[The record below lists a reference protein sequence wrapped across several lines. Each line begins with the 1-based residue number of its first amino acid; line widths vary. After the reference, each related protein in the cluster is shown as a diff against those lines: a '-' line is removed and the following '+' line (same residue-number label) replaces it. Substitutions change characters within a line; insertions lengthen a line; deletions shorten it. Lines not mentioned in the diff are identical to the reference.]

1 MRRCSK
7 LFLHHVAAVGVIIS
21 SNRAD
26 AFAIPPSIMVSTG
39 TRRSYRSDY
48 LRASILEE
56 RELTKIAEPDILTA
70 KPRSQLDRSDIVN
83 GKKSLNAV
91 DAKSLDKSLTKNSDI
106 EKIRA
111 TRSKERMI
119 KAQKLLEMAQVSPSQ
134 RLEMEE
140 ERRGANSTSFS
151 TRRSRSP
158 LPPRTSAAAHFN
170 NTQDVY
176 QMRMGSTFDSVDNPV
191 DSKSLL
197 PGGRWAEERDKSVG
211 TSASE
216 MEMRNKISAGQ
227 VAEVCVY

>member
-1 MRRCSK
+1 
-7 LFLHHVAAVGVIIS
+7 
-21 SNRAD
+21 
-26 AFAIPPSIMVSTG
+26 
-39 TRRSYRSDY
+39 
-48 LRASILEE
+48 
-56 RELTKIAEPDILTA
+56 
-70 KPRSQLDRSDIVN
+70 VN
-83 GKKSLNAV
+83 GKKSPNAIET
-91 DAKSLDKSLTKNSDI
+91 ATSATPLSLDRTKSIDMD
-106 EKIRA
+106 KIRA

-151 TRRSRSP
+151 ARRSRSP
-158 LPPRTSAAAHFN
+158 PAAARHFN

-197 PGGRWAEERDKSVG
+197 PGGRWAEERDQSV
-211 TSASE
+211 SVDSSSE

-227 VAEVCVY
+227 VAEVCVINMRLFMRAAPLNLTMCLFAFVCTLQPLIRYDPKEAERLLFGQPAKVQ